1 MIFSKRIRGL
11 RQEKKLDQRAL
22 AGAVG
27 VSFTYISKIENEK
40 LDFGDFPSEDLI
52 LRLASALQA
61 DAEELLLLARKIPP
75 RIRERVLQRPDAFR
89 RLADLDDD
97 ALDSL
102 IRHLQRQTIGRKRSP

>member
-1 MIFSKRIRGL
+1 MKFGERIRGL
-11 RQEKKLDQRAL
+11 RREKKLDQRAL

-52 LRLASALQA
+52 LRLATALQA
-61 DAEELLLLARKIPP
+61 DADELLLLARKIPA
-75 RIRERVLQRPDAFR
+75 RIRERVLQKPDEFR

-102 IRHLQRQTIGRKRSP
+102 MRHLKRRRIRRERSS

>member
-1 MIFSKRIRGL
+1 MKFGERIRGL
-11 RQEKKLDQRAL
+11 RREKKLAQRAL

-40 LDFGDFPSEDLI
+40 LDSGDFPSEDLI
-52 LRLASALQA
+52 LRLASAPQA
-61 DAEELLLLARKIPP
+61 DADELLLLARKIPP
-75 RIRERVLQRPDAFR
+75 RIRERVLQRPGAFR

-102 IRHLQRQTIGRKRSP
+102 MRHLQRGRTRREGSV